1 MFLYQVLA
9 SIIHGKIKNLKYLL
23 QHEIKNVNY
32 LIDYILYLIFK
43 IILSTSL
50 EIINLDIN

>member
-1 MFLYQVLA
+1 MLLYQVLA
-9 SIIHGKIKNLKYLL
+9 SIIHGKIKNLKYPL

-50 EIINLDIN
+50 EIITLDIN